1 MSIVDPRINQFLSDL
16 KAGGRSSPAGD
27 YWQRFYK
34 LLQAKTKAGHGNPPV
49 PMILAASGESDD
61 SKHRRLSS
69 QLQWAL
75 ENGCLDD
82 ALDYLQGVPAEHWN
96 SSTSERWDEDSYFR
110 W

>member
-1 MSIVDPRINQFLSDL
+1 MSIVDPRIDQFLSDL

-34 LLQAKTKAGHGNPPV
+34 LLQTKIKAGHGNPPV

-61 SKHRRLSS
+61 SKHRRLAS

-75 ENGCLDD
+75 ENGCLEA
-82 ALDYLQGVPAEHWN
+82 ALKYLQDN
-96 SSTSERWDEDSYFR
+96 YY
-110 W
+110 